1 MPVFSLNGAQSCEK
15 CYIFRIGVGSY
26 TSGSITVE
34 VGNGDFTSVK
44 TVATIT
50 ADGNYDIDINF
61 AAYECTTF
69 DAIRITLSSPT
80 TAIYQVQGF
89 FVADSC
95 ADNFCSCCFE
105 VTDNDDC
112 LVELSWTNGRNFAG
126 LEYSQLNYVQS
137 VWVKGELNNANYP
150 IENNVFR
157 FGNGDTILTYGR
169 RIKTMQLAL
178 KELPEY
184 IHNAISLGL
193 MHDEFFI
200 NGEQYRLAAD
210 GYEPIW
216 RRTSK
221 LAPVIV
227 DVFKKQENS
236 RNQLC

>member
-1 MPVFSLNGAQSCEK
+1 MAVFSLNGAQSCQK
-15 CYIFRIGVGSY
+15 CYIFRIRVGHY
-26 TSGSITVE
+26 TSGTLTVE
-34 VGNGDFTSVK
+34 VGNGDFTSVA

-50 ADGNYDIDINF
+50 ADGMYNIDINF
-61 AAYECTTF
+61 DAYECSTF
-69 DAIRITLSSPT
+69 NAIRITTSSPS
-80 TAIYQVQGF
+80 TAIYRVLGF

-95 ADNFCSCCFE
+95 ADNFCSRCFE
-105 VTDNDDC
+105 VTENDDC
-112 LVELSWTNGRNFAG
+112 LVELSWTNGRNFAD
-126 LEYSQLNYVQS
+126 LEYKQLNYVQK

-193 MHDEFFI
+193 MHDEFYI
-200 NGEQYRLAAD
+200 NGEQYRLAGD

-216 RRTSK
+216 RRASK